1 MTKHFFQHDYEATND
16 PKIIA
21 MLADYGAV
29 GYGLY
34 WRIVE
39 ILHSDPKHTFQ
50 SKFFILTSIAHQ
62 MKSVPEFIN
71 EFISDCVHKY
81 ELFTQKGDVVIC
93 ERVIRNINY
102 LQDIKEKRKAAGSKG
117 GQASAK
123 QRSSKGAANSSNDKK
138 RKDKKG
144 NEIKEKK
151 ETLFLSFWEA
161 YDKPND
167 KAKCKDKFLKLD
179 EEVIEQILKHVPAYV
194 LATPDKTYRKNPLTY
209 LNGRCW
215 EDEPATPKK
224 PTLYEQPQ
232 DC

>member
-16 PKIIA
+16 PKIIS
-21 MLADYGAV
+21 MLSQYGAV

-39 ILHSDPKHTFQ
+39 LLHSDPKHNFQ
-50 SKFFILTSIAHQ
+50 PRYFILTSIAHQ
-62 MKSVPEFIN
+62 MKSLPEFIN
-71 EFISDCVHKY
+71 EFLMDCVNKF
-81 ELFTQKGDVVIC
+81 ELFEQDGDVIYC
-93 ERVIRNINY
+93 SRVMRNINY

-123 QRSSKGAANSSNDKK
+123 QRSSKGVANSSNDKI
-138 RKDKKG
+138 RNDKKG
-144 NEIKEKK
+144 YEIKEKK

-161 YDKPND
+161 YGKSSD

-179 EEVIEQILKHVPAYV
+179 EPTIEKILKHVPAYV
-194 LATPDKTYRKNPLTY
+194 MATPDKTYRKNPLTY
-209 LNGRCW
+209 LNGKCW
-215 EDEPATPKK
+215 EDVEPITAK
-224 PTLYEQPQ
+224 PTLYVQPT